1 MAMSMKKFLETYFKL
16 VRLNEMRSD
25 DIERWV
31 QFESLVK
38 KADLTKNMADWVK
51 LLEKD
56 PITGNIIIDP
66 ADGFYKLI
74 NLDPNEL
81 SDDDWKELFLN
92 TQNAMS
98 GLVARRKSYANL
110 GEDDIVNFIDDNKDR
125 FEKAWG
131 DTKEATPET
140 EAAIDY
146 LVNKLDDL
154 LKKNPDLFRQLG
166 LSYVNIHELKAKVA
180 RKDYNKAEFQKEI
193 RDIAQKYTEFVYDDS
208 KKIAGIDK
216 DAENLADEFRANN
229 VGFISNDY
237 AGWITPEVDAAK
249 LADFKL
255 HYPDFMQTLYKN
267 QKVLDAFKQHEGQNN
282 QISSAIAVAKEKV
295 DYANPDSKDYVSPK
309 RSDEL
314 TLMQQVKKYVGD
326 TYENLFEKYT
336 KLRGDR
342 IYLNPATKDVCK
354 AIDKAGIKPTDGLGK
369 IVETASNIKAN
380 LKGKHNASAAF
391 EWLESTLND
400 FKNDSNMAKSFA
412 GALKNG
418 RQMKNLIAELIMKA
432 AKDAQDP
439 KNGKTKEDVIKN
451 VKIAM
456 EVLSI
461 IKYANTT
468 SKIMGAIKDDKEL
481 FNFMS
486 NKDLSWNKNAGVQ
499 FVTSALDKSVRA
511 AFIGIGYGATL
522 LTNTIRKSGSKFNQK
537 FKNKGMKNSYKT
549 WNTKNTADKDE
560 LNTRVAADVAGAS
573 ADAMN
578 RDANVMRKGAALV
591 GLGVAGGGAADVELK
606 QKELDTTGRQDE
618 LKAQYALEPYE
629 QLLQQ
634 LQQVLDI
641 KKKLEPIEAQEAPL
655 RAEIIAGGPDKD
667 VKVAELTALLN
678 SKKDLVEQLE
688 KFRDNI
694 DLSIVGDGILNIDL
708 ITTDGILNIDLI
720 TTDGIEHIMDHIQNV
735 DPGYQNAVLDY
746 ELISQ
751 ENAEK
756 QQHINDFRKATEEIK
771 NSQASM
777 DRRAKELADWD
788 KKHIDVYNE
797 LMAYWDFLETGRD
810 SHTGKLYSWRPGNA
824 ENKQKPMRADALA
837 KFAAFRSGY
846 HAA

>member
-1 MAMSMKKFLETYFKL
+1 MAMNMKKFLETYFKL
-16 VRLNEMRSD
+16 VRLNEMKSD

-38 KADLTKNMADWVK
+38 KDDLTKNMADWVK
-51 LLEKD
+51 LLDKD
-56 PITGNIIIDP
+56 PATGNIILD

-74 NLDPNEL
+74 DLNPNDL

-98 GLVARRKSYANL
+98 GLVAQRKSYANL
-110 GEDDIVNFIDDNKDR
+110 GEDDVVNFIDDNKDR

-140 EAAIDY
+140 EAAINY
-146 LVNKLDDL
+146 LVDKLDDL
-154 LKKNPDLFRQLG
+154 SKKNPDLFRQLG
-166 LSYVNIHELKAKVA
+166 LSYVNIHDLKAKVA
-180 RKDYNKAEFQKEI
+180 RKDYNKAEFQTQI

-208 KKIAGIDK
+208 KTIAGIDK
-216 DAENLADEFRANN
+216 DTENLADEFRANN

-267 QKVLDAFKQHEGQNN
+267 QKVLDAFKQHESQNN
-282 QISSAIAVAKEKV
+282 QISAAIAVAKEKV
-295 DYANPDSKDYVSPK
+295 DYANPESKDYITPK

-326 TYENLFEKYT
+326 TYENLFEKYV

-342 IYLNPATKDVCK
+342 IYLNPASKDICK
-354 AIDKAGIKPTDGLGK
+354 ALDKANIKPTDGLGK
-369 IVETASNIKAN
+369 IVESASAIKAK
-380 LKGKHNASAAF
+380 LKGKNNASAAF
-391 EWLESTLND
+391 DWLESTLKEFQD
-400 FKNDSNMAKSFA
+400 DSNMAKSFA

-418 RQMKNLIAELIMKA
+418 HQMKNLIAELIMKA
-432 AKDAQDP
+432 AKDVQDP

-468 SKIMGAIKDDKEL
+468 SKVMGAIRDDKEL
-481 FNFMS
+481 FSLFS

-499 FVTSALDKSVRA
+499 FVTTALDKSVRA
-511 AFIGIGYGATL
+511 AFIGIGYGATFI
-522 LTNTIRKSGSKFNQK
+522 TNTIRKSGSKFNQK
-537 FKNKGMKNSYKT
+537 FKNKGMQNAYKI
-549 WNTKNTADKDE
+549 WNTKNTADKGA
-560 LNTRVAADVAGAS
+560 LNARVAADAAGTS

-578 RDANVMRKGAALV
+578 RDANVMKKGAALV
-591 GLGVAGGGAADVELK
+591 GLGIGGGGAADVELK

-629 QLLQQ
+629 RILNQ
-634 LQQVLDI
+634 LQQVHDI
-641 KKKLEPIEAQEAPL
+641 KEKLEPIEAQEAGL
-655 RAEIIAGGPDKD
+655 RATVMAAGPDKD

-678 SKKDLVEQLE
+678 SKKTLVEQLE
-688 KFRDNI
+688 NFRDEI
-694 DLSIVGDGILNIDL
+694 DLGIVGGGVVDIDAVAAA
-708 ITTDGILNIDLI
+708 D
-720 TTDGIEHIMDHIQNV
+720 IEAIMDHIQNV
-735 DPGYQNAVLDY
+735 DPGYHNAVLDY

-756 QQHINDFRKATEEIK
+756 QQYIDDFRKATEEIK
-771 NSQASM
+771 NSQASI

-788 KKHIDVYNE
+788 KKHVDVYNE

-810 SHTGKLYSWRPGNA
+810 SHTGPLYTRRFASADKN
-824 ENKQKPMRADALA
+824 QKRLNPQALA
-837 KFAAFRSGY
+837 RFAAFRSGY